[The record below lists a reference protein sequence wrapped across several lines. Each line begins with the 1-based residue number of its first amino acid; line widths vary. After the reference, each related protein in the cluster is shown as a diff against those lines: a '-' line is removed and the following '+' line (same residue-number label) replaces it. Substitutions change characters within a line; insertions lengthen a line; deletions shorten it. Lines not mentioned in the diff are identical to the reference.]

1 MRKQIRK
8 IFFTGLAVF
17 IPIGLTVYLLFF
29 MIDLMDGLLGIIPS
43 GIHPDNLLGR
53 HIKGLGVIFTIL
65 LIFVVGLITKSYIG
79 NWLIEAGESLL
90 NRIPLVRGIYQSLKQ
105 IVDAMMDRD
114 GKGGGYQGVVLI
126 EFPRQGIFSV
136 AFVTGEAIKE
146 LKPKT
151 EERCLNIFIPTTPN
165 PTSGYYLIVAES
177 NVRKLDMTVEEAF
190 KLIISG
196 GIVSP
201 SDNSLHEQEIKT
213 AGETVR

>member
-1 MRKQIRK
+1 MKKQIRK
-8 IFFTGLAVF
+8 IFFTGLAVS
-17 IPIGLTVYLLFF
+17 IPIGLTVYILFF
-29 MIDLMDGLLGIIPS
+29 IIDLMDGLLGIIPAE
-43 GIHPDNLLGR
+43 IHPDNLLGR

-105 IVDAMMDRD
+105 IVDAMMDKD
-114 GKGGGYQGVVLI
+114 GKGYQGVVLI

-136 AFVTGEAIKE
+136 AFVTGEAMTE

-151 EERCLNIFIPTTPN
+151 EERCLNVFIPTTPN

-177 NVRKLDMTVEEAF
+177 NVKKLNITVEEAF

-201 SDNSLHEQEIKT
+201 SGNELHRQSAKID
-213 AGETVR
+213 A